1 VADKATVLQNAQRFM
16 AKGQVDK
23 AIDEWQKLISE
34 SPNDG
39 NIYNTIGDLLLK
51 KNDLSRA
58 VDAYLKGAEVFHQ
71 AGFALKTIAIY
82 KKLIKLVPQRFEIL
96 IKLGDLNAER
106 GLTGNAIEDYLT
118 AAKQYSQKGNIRE
131 ALEVYRKIA
140 NLDPSNTVN
149 RMKLADLCL
158 KEGLQEEA
166 VDEFVKVAEA
176 YVGLGQVKEAESL
189 AGRILKLDPQ
199 NEAVRQIL
207 GKPSAPSGT
216 PSKKPAS
223 ATPENLMAK
232 IDDAVEKDDLEL
244 AQKLLAQFSEQN
256 PNDPIGHHK
265 IGMALLKRGKKEDAF
280 ELCKTAAERYMSRNE
295 FGHAGKMMN
304 EYVEANPDRSD
315 ARLLLGEIH
324 EKGGN
329 AHLAVSAYALV
340 IDDFLASG
348 ETAQARSLYAKIKTL
363 EPGHR
368 DVRRLRHSFETSE
381 SSESSLSIEPLE
393 SKSISAGASSFVAPA
408 EQEVP
413 VSVPEKTPSDI
424 PLETAQNLNSTS
436 PVVDTA
442 ALNSLLTEAEVYLK
456 YGLAS
461 KAVEQIRQ
469 ALAMDP
475 ENEQAHLQLKDIY
488 KSEHETE
495 KAVEECFFL
504 MEIYKRTGDGERR
517 SAILE
522 EARQMAPEHP
532 RIREATDLAPILES
546 GRMKAILDTEQDE
559 VPADP
564 PAAQG
569 HTAEQELVGKEET
582 KAESDSESALPA
594 DDLGEQTAEADF
606 YYQQGLRDEAKKMY
620 GLILTQQPDNPSALQ
635 GLETIAKDEAVDR
648 KEEAQKSRAE
658 EAASIEE
665 APVERARPTPA
676 ASKSSKPSGPSKPRS
691 ADEEML
697 DDELEKSFAP
707 FMGGDPNE
715 GAETGR
721 AETGKAPKPSN
732 KAVDPAPAVSA
743 EKAQEKG
750 RRSKDHVSKTP
761 GNKKEEFVDLSG
773 MINEPVKDKVKR
785 ISPEFSSDEKSIN
798 EELDSI
804 FSEFQKDAQ
813 EQIDD
818 IDYETHYNLGIAY
831 KEMGL
836 INEAMIEFKQAMK
849 GPDRFIDAS
858 NMLAACYRES
868 GNDREAIGILESALT
883 DSQCDET
890 QARWLRYDLASLYE
904 TEDRTAEALSLFK
917 EVARSDRNFKDVTQR
932 IENLEQNLGG
942 SKRKKTPAKEAAAED
957 EDVDAMME
965 RVFGETSSAPQ
976 AGNGQGGSHEPSTER
991 STKKDRISYL

>member
-1 VADKATVLQNAQRFM
+1 M

-51 KNDLSRA
+51 KNDISRA
-58 VDAYLKGAEVFHQ
+58 VEAYLKGAEVFRQ
-71 AGFALKTIAIY
+71 AGFSLKTIAIY

-118 AAKQYSQKGNIRE
+118 AAKQYSQKGHIRE

-140 NLDPSNTVN
+140 NLDPSNTAN

-176 YVGLGQVKEAESL
+176 YVGLGQAKEAEAL
-189 AGRILKLDPQ
+189 AERILKLDPQ
-199 NEAVRQIL
+199 NEAVRKLL
-207 GKPSAPSGT
+207 GKPSVPSGI
-216 PSKKPAS
+216 PSKKPAAES
-223 ATPENLMAK
+223 TENLIAK
-232 IDDAVEKDDLEL
+232 IDDAIEKDDLEL
-244 AQKLLAQFSEQN
+244 AQKRLAQFSEQN

-280 ELCKTAAERYMSRNE
+280 ELCKTAAERYMGRNE

-304 EYVEANPDRSD
+304 DFVEADPDRTD
-315 ARLLLGEIH
+315 ARILLGEIY

-329 AHLAVSAYALV
+329 AHLAVSAYAQV

-348 ETAQARSLYAKIKTL
+348 ETAQARSIYAKIKTL

-381 SSESSLSIEPLE
+381 SSESSLSIEPVE
-393 SKSISAGASSFVAPA
+393 SKSISKGANSFVAPA
-408 EQEVP
+408 AEEAP
-413 VSVPEKTPSDI
+413 ISVPEKIPSEF
-424 PLETAQNLNSTS
+424 PLETPQNLNSPS

-456 YGLAS
+456 YGLAA
-461 KAVEQIRQ
+461 KAIDQLRQ

-488 KSEHETE
+488 KNEHDKE
-495 KAVEECFFL
+495 KAVDECLFL

-517 SAILE
+517 AAILE
-522 EARQMAPEHP
+522 EARQIDPENP
-532 RIREATDLAPILES
+532 RIREATDLAPLLES
-546 GRMKAILDTEQDE
+546 GRMKAILDTEQE
-559 VPADP
+559 VVPADP
-564 PAAQG
+564 PVAQG
-569 HTAEQELVGKEET
+569 HTAEQEVVGNEDT
-582 KAESDSESALPA
+582 KAEFPSESALPA

-606 YYQQGLRDEAKKMY
+606 YYQQGLREEAKKMY

-635 GLETIAKDEAVDR
+635 GMETIAKDEAVDR
-648 KEEAQKSRAE
+648 EKEAQKSIVE
-658 EAASIEE
+658 EAAFVEE
-665 APVERARPTPA
+665 APVEAARPAPA
-676 ASKSSKPSGPSKPRS
+676 APKPSKPSAPKKGRS

-707 FMGGDPNE
+707 FMGGDANE
-715 GAETGR
+715 GVGTGPP
-721 AETGKAPKPSN
+721 EFGKASKPTN
-732 KAVDPAPAVSA
+732 KAADPAPAAGA
-743 EKAQEKG
+743 EKAREKG
-750 RRSKDHVSKTP
+750 RHPKDNLSKTP
-761 GNKKEEFVDLSG
+761 RKQQEEFVDLSG
-773 MINEPVKDKVKR
+773 IINTPVKDKVKR
-785 ISPEFSSDEKSIN
+785 ASPEFSSDEKTIN

-818 IDYETHYNLGIAY
+818 IDFETHYNLGIAY

-836 INEAMIEFKQAMK
+836 VNEAMIEFKQAMK

-883 DSQCDET
+883 DSHCDET

-904 TEDRTAEALSLFK
+904 TEGRTEEALSLFN
-917 EVARSDRNFKDVTQR
+917 EVARSDRNFKDVIQR
-932 IENLEQNLGG
+932 IEGLEQNLGG
-942 SKRKKTPAKEAAAED
+942 SKRKKPSAKEAAAED

-965 RVFGETSSAPQ
+965 RVFGETSSVPQ
-976 AGNGQGGSHEPSTER
+976 AGNGQGGTRESSPDH

>member
-1 VADKATVLQNAQRFM
+1 VADKATILQNAQRFM

-51 KNDLSRA
+51 KNDISRA
-58 VDAYLKGAEVFHQ
+58 VDAYLKGAEVFRQ
-71 AGFALKTIAIY
+71 AGFSLKTIAIY

-118 AAKQYSQKGNIRE
+118 AAKQYSQKGHIRE

-140 NLDPSNTVN
+140 NLDPSNTAN

-158 KEGLQEEA
+158 KEGFQEEA
-166 VDEFVKVAEA
+166 VEEFVKVAEA
-176 YVGLGQVKEAESL
+176 YVELGQSKEAEAL
-189 AGRILKLDPQ
+189 AERILKLDPQ
-199 NEAVRQIL
+199 NEAVRKL
-207 GKPSAPSGT
+207 SGKPSAPSGT
-216 PSKKPAS
+216 SSKKPAEAS
-223 ATPENLMAK
+223 TENLISK
-232 IDDAVEKDDLEL
+232 IDDAIEKDDLEL
-244 AQKLLAQFSEQN
+244 AQKWLAQFSEQN

-280 ELCKTAAERYMSRNE
+280 ELCKTAAERYMGRNE
-295 FGHAGKMMN
+295 FGHAGKMMS
-304 EYVEANPDRSD
+304 EFVEADPDRSD
-315 ARLLLGEIH
+315 ARILLGEIY

-329 AHLAVSAYALV
+329 AHLAVSAYAQV

-348 ETAQARSLYAKIKTL
+348 ETAQARSFYAKIKTL
-363 EPGHR
+363 ESGHR
-368 DVRRLRHSFETSE
+368 DVRRLRHSFETTE
-381 SSESSLSIEPLE
+381 SSDSSLSIEPFE
-393 SKSISAGASSFVAPA
+393 SKSISAGADSFVAPA
-408 EQEVP
+408 AEEAP
-413 VSVPEKTPSDI
+413 ISVPEKTSSEI
-424 PLETAQNLNSTS
+424 PLETAHNLNSPS

-442 ALNSLLTEAEVYLK
+442 ALNSFLTEAEVYLK
-456 YGLAS
+456 YGLAA
-461 KAVEQIRQ
+461 KAVEQIQQ
-469 ALAMDP
+469 ALGMDP

-488 KSEHETE
+488 KTEHETE
-495 KAVEECFFL
+495 KAVEECFLL

-522 EARQMAPEHP
+522 EARQMDPENP

-559 VPADP
+559 AAANP
-564 PAAQG
+564 PAAQALP
-569 HTAEQELVGKEET
+569 AEQEVVGNEET
-582 KAESDSESALPA
+582 KAESESDSLLPSE
-594 DDLGEQTAEADF
+594 DLGEQTAEADF

-648 KEEAQKSRAE
+648 EKEAEKSRVE
-658 EAASIEE
+658 EAAFVEE
-665 APVERARPTPA
+665 APVEPARPAPV
-676 ASKSSKPSGPSKPRS
+676 ASKTSKASAPKKARS

-707 FMGGDPNE
+707 FMGGNENE
-715 GAETGR
+715 GVETSHP
-721 AETGKAPKPSN
+721 EVGKTPKRSN
-732 KAVDPAPAVSA
+732 KAAEPAPAVN
-743 EKAQEKG
+743 EQKGQEKG
-750 RRSKDHVSKTP
+750 RRSKDNVSKTP
-761 GNKKEEFVDLSG
+761 RKQQEEFVDLSG
-773 MINEPVKDKVKR
+773 ILSDPVKDKVKR
-785 ISPEFSSDEKSIN
+785 TSPEFSSDEKSIN

-818 IDYETHYNLGIAY
+818 IDFETHYNLGIAY

-836 INEAMIEFKQAMK
+836 VNEAMIEFKQAMK

-858 NMLAACYRES
+858 NMLSACYRES
-868 GNDREAIGILESALT
+868 GNDREAIGILEAALS

-904 TEDRTAEALSLFK
+904 KESRTEEALSLFN
-917 EVARSDRNFKDVTQR
+917 EVARSDRNFKDVIQR
-932 IENLEQNLGG
+932 IESLEQNIGG
-942 SKRKKTPAKEAAAED
+942 SKRKKTSAKEAAAED

-965 RVFGETSSAPQ
+965 RVFGETTSAPQ
-976 AGNGQGGSHEPSTER
+976 AGHGQGGNRESSTDH